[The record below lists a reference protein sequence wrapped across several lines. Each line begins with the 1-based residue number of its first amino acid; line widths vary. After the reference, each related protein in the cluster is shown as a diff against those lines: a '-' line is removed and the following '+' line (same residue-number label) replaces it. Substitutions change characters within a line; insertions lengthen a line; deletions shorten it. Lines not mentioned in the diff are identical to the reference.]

1 MNEKINAI
9 APKITEKGATVIV
22 EQISSQFVATVNGVI
37 FEMFNQ
43 IGVELE
49 EELPDIKQF
58 EQYLFTVEEDLPD
71 IHDLL
76 ISTNHDADEAEQI
89 IKKAQ
94 EAMPEAKDMA
104 ESGLEAANKGV
115 ELLTEAEIRLHEI
128 GPKINEDLK
137 NARSTFH
144 QVNELLQ
151 DIQVVDVNKEEREAA
166 VNDIGKNINA
176 VDLMREAVGGII
188 WRRAI
193 RDIIFLVV
201 FGLIFALAGLLL
213 KGPVNK
219 RLHKLL
225 QSKGSRLFH

>member
-1 MNEKINAI
+1 
-9 APKITEKGATVIV
+9 
-22 EQISSQFVATVNGVI
+22 
-37 FEMFNQ
+37 MFNQ

-49 EELPDIKQF
+49 DELPDIKQF

-137 NARSTFH
+137 NARSDRKST
-144 QVNELLQ
+144 
-151 DIQVVDVNKEEREAA
+151 
-166 VNDIGKNINA
+166 
-176 VDLMREAVGGII
+176 
-188 WRRAI
+188 
-193 RDIIFLVV
+193 
-201 FGLIFALAGLLL
+201 
-213 KGPVNK
+213 
-219 RLHKLL
+219 RL
-225 QSKGSRLFH
+225 